1 MVWNNCTWFIN
12 VESGDLTCGCVF
24 PLCCRSSVGL
34 GFMSVAGGVFAAYL
48 MALAVLSPCPPLLG
62 SPAGV
67 SLVVS
72 HFNHHLLTTRPVSA
86 IIVDLVPYNID

>member
-1 MVWNNCTWFIN
+1 M
-12 VESGDLTCGCVF
+12 
-24 PLCCRSSVGL
+24 GL

-72 HFNHHLLTTRPVSA
+72 NFNLNQLTTRCISA
-86 IIVDLVPYNID
+86 IIVDLVYHNLLLEATIDNERAFVCLEVHSRSGLP